1 VSSRL
6 TVDPLNPDPV
16 SIRSAA
22 DAVLAGSVVI
32 FPTDTLYGLAAD
44 PSDARAVQRI
54 FAAKGRSEGKA
65 LPLVAA
71 DIEQVERFLGALT
84 PQGKRLAQRLWPGA
98 LTLVVAAPAHLPDE
112 VTAGSGT
119 VGIRVPDHAVARALC
134 RACERPLT
142 ATSANLSGE
151 PPTSDP
157 DVAAQLLGPHIE
169 VLLDAG
175 RTRGGP
181 PSTIVDLTAGTPR
194 LVRSGAVDWDTIA
207 ACLAGP

>member
-1 VSSRL
+1 MRL
-6 TVDPLNPDPV
+6 TVDPVNPDPV

-22 DAVLAGSVVI
+22 QAVLAGSVVI

-44 PSDARAVQRI
+44 PCDASAVRRI

-71 DIEQVERFLGALT
+71 DIAQVEQFLGALT
-84 PQGKRLAQRLWPGA
+84 PQGRRLAQQLWPGA
-98 LTLVVAAPAHLPDE
+98 LTLVVAAPANLPDE

-119 VGIRVPDHAVARALC
+119 VGIRVPDHPVARALC

-142 ATSANLSGE
+142 ATSANLSGQ

-157 DVAAQLLGPHIE
+157 DIAAQLLGPNIE

-175 RTRGGP
+175 PTRGGP
-181 PSTIVDLTAGTPR
+181 PSTIVDLTADTPR
-194 LVRSGAVDWDTIA
+194 LLRSGALAWDTIA
-207 ACLAGP
+207 ACLAEP

>member
-6 TVDPLNPDPV
+6 TVDPLSPDPV

-22 DAVLAGSVVI
+22 QAVLAGGVVI

-44 PSDARAVQRI
+44 PCDADAVKRI
-54 FAAKGRSEGKA
+54 FAAKGRPEGKP

-71 DIEQVERFLGALT
+71 DIEQVERFLGALS
-84 PQGKRLAQRLWPGA
+84 PQGRRLAQQLWPGA
-98 LTLVVAAPAHLPDE
+98 LTLVVTAPGHLAEE

-134 RACERPLT
+134 RACEHPLT
-142 ATSANLSGE
+142 ATSANLSGQ

-157 DVAAQLLGPHIE
+157 DVAAQLLGKGVE

-175 RTRGGP
+175 PTRGGP
-181 PSTIVDLTAGTPR
+181 PSTIVDLTTDTPR
-194 LVRSGAVDWDTIA
+194 LIRIGAVAWDTIA
-207 ACLAGP
+207 ACLADR

>member
-1 VSSRL
+1 
-6 TVDPLNPDPV
+6 
-16 SIRSAA
+16 
-22 DAVLAGSVVI
+22 VLAGRVVI

-44 PSDARAVQRI
+44 PCDARAIRRI
-54 FAAKGRSEGKA
+54 FAAKGRSEGKP

-84 PQGKRLAQRLWPGA
+84 PQGRRLARQLWPGA
-98 LTLVVAAPAHLPDE
+98 LTLIMAAPAHLPDE

-134 RACERPLT
+134 RACARPLT
-142 ATSANLSGE
+142 ATSANISGE

-157 DVAAQLLGPHIE
+157 DVAAQLLGPQIE

-175 RTRGGP
+175 PTRGGP
-181 PSTIVDLTAGTPR
+181 ASTIVDLTADAPR

-207 ACLAGP
+207 ACLAD

>member
-1 VSSRL
+1 MSSRL
-6 TVDPLNPDPV
+6 TVDPVNPDPV

-22 DAVLAGSVVI
+22 EAVLAGSVVI

-44 PSDARAVQRI
+44 PSDASAVRRI
-54 FAAKGRSEGKA
+54 FAAKGRPEGKA

-84 PQGKRLAQRLWPGA
+84 PQGRRLAQQLWPGA

-142 ATSANLSGE
+142 ATSANISGE

-157 DVAAQLLGPHIE
+157 DVAAQLLGLRIE

-175 RTRGGP
+175 PTPGGP
-181 PSTIVDLTAGTPR
+181 PSTIVDLTADAPR
-194 LVRSGAVDWDTIA
+194 LVRAGAVAWDTIA
-207 ACLAGP
+207 ACLADR